1 MNKTRREVFSEQC
14 KVCMFER
21 LHHVICNRPPLDEEI
36 GRGCIH
42 HIKREEKQDGGSEHR
57 RRKTTR

>member
-14 KVCMFER
+14 KACMFEK
-21 LHHVICNRPPLDEEI
+21 LHHVICNRLPLDEEI
-36 GRGCIH
+36 GRGCVH
-42 HIKREEKQDGGSEHR
+42 YIKREEKQDGRDKPR